1 MAQKLVIVESPTK
14 AGTIGG
20 YLGDDFEVLS
30 SVGHIRDIP
39 APSDMPAEMKKG
51 PYGKYGVDVDSDF
64 DPYYQISP
72 RAKKTVA
79 EIKRRLKEADELYL
93 ATDED
98 REGEAIAWHLLEVL
112 KPKVPVK
119 RLAFHEITREG
130 IERALA
136 APREVDMEMVEAQ
149 ETRRILDR
157 LYGWDMSDVMRRKV
171 GPGSSAGRVQ
181 SVALRLVVD
190 RERERMA
197 FQAAEYWD
205 LTARFAATQGADA
218 GVGFVSRLSKV
229 DGKRVASGKDFDD
242 RGVLTNSSAHHVT
255 AAEAAALVSGL
266 AHSDFSVLD
275 VTSKPYKKRPAAP
288 FITSSLIQE
297 SSRKLGL
304 GARQAMSVAQG
315 LYQQGFITYMRSD
328 SPALSSEATKAARSQ
343 AMELFGSDAVPSS
356 PRVYASGDANAQ
368 EAHEAI
374 RPAGDRFR
382 TPESLRSEL
391 RGDEFRMY
399 EMIWK
404 RTLASQMADA
414 VGTTS
419 TITVGAK
426 SSAGHAV
433 EFAKSGTILT
443 SPGFRALY
451 IESKEKARYEDE
463 DGKQPADGDARLP
476 QVKAGD
482 AMDAS
487 EMDALTHTT
496 NPPPRFTQGSMIK
509 ELEDRK
515 LGRPSTYASTVD
527 VIIDRGYVRLDK
539 KVLVPTWVAFNIIE
553 LLEQHFP
560 TLVDYGFTAEMEAG
574 LDRIAAGERAMTD
587 WLREFYFGGEG
598 AAQEGLRELLDD
610 LGDINPR
617 SVNTFEIGDGI
628 TAHNG
633 RYGPFV
639 ERMVDDEKQT
649 ASIPEDLPPADL
661 TVAKALE
668 LFENQGGDERELGT
682 HPDSGYPIVAKAGRF
697 GPYVTE
703 QLPED
708 AKGKPKTASLFKSM
722 DLATVTLEDA
732 LRLMSLPRVVGEDPE
747 SGEPITA
754 QNGRYGPYLKKGTD
768 SRTIESEEQLLSMT
782 LDEALAIYAQP
793 KRGRGRTAKPPLKEF
808 GADPVSGKPVVVKD
822 GRFGPYVTDG
832 EVNATIPKSDNVE
845 ALGEARAFE
854 LLADKRAKGPV
865 KKKATAKKAP
875 AKKKPAAKKPAA
887 KKPAAKKAAPKK
899 ADPKEK

>member
-1 MAQKLVIVESPTK
+1 MAHKLVIVESPTK

-20 YLGDDFEVLS
+20 YLGDDYEVLS

-39 APSDMPAEMKKG
+39 EPKEMPAEVKKG
-51 PYGKYGVDVDSDF
+51 PFGKYGVNIEGDF
-64 DPYYQISP
+64 EPYYQVSP

-79 EIKRRLKEADELYL
+79 EIKRRLKDADELYL

-171 GPGSSAGRVQ
+171 GQGSSAGRVQ

-197 FQAAEYWD
+197 FQVAEYWD
-205 LTARFAATQGADA
+205 LTARFTATQGADA
-218 GVGFVSRLSKV
+218 GVSFVSRLAKV

-242 RGVLTNSSAHHVT
+242 RGVLTTDKAHHVT
-255 AAEAAALVSGL
+255 AGEAGALAAGL
-266 AHSDFSVLD
+266 ANADFSVQD

-297 SSRKLGL
+297 ASRKLGL

-328 SPALSSEATKAARSQ
+328 SPALSAEATKAARSQ
-343 AMELFGSDAVPSS
+343 AIELFGSDAVPTS
-356 PRVYASGDANAQ
+356 PRVYSSGDSNAQ

-374 RPAGDRFR
+374 RPAGDKFR
-382 TPESLRSEL
+382 TPESLRAQL

-419 TITVGAK
+419 TITIGAK

-433 EFAKSGTILT
+433 EFTKSGTILT
-443 SPGFRALY
+443 APGFRALY
-451 IESKEKARYEDE
+451 IESTEKARYEDE
-463 DGKQPADGDARLP
+463 DGKQPADGDSRLP
-476 QVKAGD
+476 QVTKGD
-482 AMDAS
+482 GMDAS
-487 EMDALTHTT
+487 ELEPLTHTT

-515 LGRPSTYASTVD
+515 LGRPSTYAATVD
-527 VIIDRGYVRLDK
+527 VIIDRGYVRVDK
-539 KVLVPTWVAFNIIE
+539 RVLVPTWLAFNIIT
-553 LLEQHFP
+553 LLETHFP

-574 LDRIAAGERAMTD
+574 LDSIASGSRSMRD
-587 WLREFYFGGEG
+587 WLQEFYFGG
-598 AAQEGLRELLDD
+598 ADAQQEGLRELLDNM
-610 LGDINPR
+610 GEINAR
-617 SVNTFEIGDGI
+617 AVNTFEIGDGI

-639 ERMVDDEKQT
+639 ERVVDEEKQT
-649 ASIPEDLPPADL
+649 ASIPEELPPGDL
-661 TVAKALE
+661 TVAKAEE
-668 LFENQGGDERELGT
+668 LLSNQGGDERILGEHPALGT
-682 HPDSGYPIVAKAGRF
+682 TIVAKAGRF

-722 DLATVTLEDA
+722 DLETVSLEDA
-732 LRLMSLPRVVGEDPE
+732 VRLMSLPRVVGEDPE
-747 SGEPITA
+747 SGESITA

-768 SRTIESEEQLLSMT
+768 SRTIESEEQLLSIT

-832 EVNATIPKSDNVE
+832 EVNATIPKSEDVE
-845 ALGEARAFE
+845 ALTEERAFE
-854 LLADKRAKGPV
+854 LIADKRAKGPA
-865 KKKATAKKAP
+865 KKKTTR
-875 AKKKPAAKKPAA
+875 KPAAKKPAA

-899 ADPKEK
+899 K